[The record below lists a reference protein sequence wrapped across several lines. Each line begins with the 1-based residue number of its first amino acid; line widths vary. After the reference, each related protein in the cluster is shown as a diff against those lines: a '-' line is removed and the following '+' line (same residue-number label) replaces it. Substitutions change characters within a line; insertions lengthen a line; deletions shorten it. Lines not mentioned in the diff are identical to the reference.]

1 MSTQLSLSRRT
12 ALAGLSL
19 AGLSAFA
26 GLGLPGAARAQ
37 SRLALGVFTLGDPEA
52 PVEVIEYVSLTC
64 PHCATFHAQVYPEL
78 VRDYVETGKARIE
91 VREVYFDR
99 VGLWA
104 GMLARCG
111 GEDRYF
117 GMISLLLSRQAEWSR
132 SEDLLGAFQGL
143 GRQAGLSDAEVEACL
158 TDAEGQRALVEM
170 YQGYYNDPLLTGTP
184 TLVVAG
190 RKVENPSLRNMS
202 AAIDAA
208 LGG

>member
-1 MSTQLSLSRRT
+1 MSTHHSLSRRT

-26 GLGLPGAARAQ
+26 GLGLPGVARAQ
-37 SRLALGVFTLGDPEA
+37 SRLALGVFSLGDPEA
-52 PVEVIEYVSLTC
+52 PVEIIEYVSLTC

-117 GMISLLLSRQAEWSR
+117 GLISLLLSRQAEWSR
-132 SEDLLGAFQGL
+132 SDDLLGAFQSL

-158 TDAEGQRALVEM
+158 TDADGQRALVEM
-170 YQGYYNDPLLTGTP
+170 YQGYYDDPLLTGTP

-190 RKVENPSLRNMS
+190 RKIDNPSFRNLS
-202 AAIDAA
+202 AAIDDA